1 MSDFEFKSIRGATA
15 TPAEAAAIAAAIQR
29 FEGDT
34 AVAPAAEETGMNPW
48 LRAALVEG
56 VSAASGFDRQDPREL
71 F

>member
-1 MSDFEFKSIRGATA
+1 MKVLRIPESA
-15 TPAEAAAIAAAIQR
+15 TPAETAAMAAAVQS

-34 AVAPAAEETGMNPW
+34 AVAPLAEDAGMNPW

-56 VSAASGFDRQDPREL
+56 VSAKDEFGRHDPREL

>member
-1 MSDFEFKSIRGATA
+1 MTVITSAA

-34 AVAPAAEETGMNPW
+34 AVAPPAGDTGLNPW

-56 VSAASGFDRQDPREL
+56 VSAKDEFGRHDPREL